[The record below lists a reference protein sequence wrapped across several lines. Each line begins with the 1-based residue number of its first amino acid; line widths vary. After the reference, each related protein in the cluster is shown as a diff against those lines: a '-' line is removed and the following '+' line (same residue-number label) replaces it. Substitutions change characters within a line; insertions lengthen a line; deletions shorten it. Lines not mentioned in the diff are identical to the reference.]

1 MYFDASMQSVFAIA
15 ELALAIWLFSRTLS
29 VREHVKVRAILVT
42 AAVGAGAAAA
52 IYLGFSIF
60 PGLTDEVSSYVEGVA
75 TFAVVLMV
83 AVVAQALIW
92 DCPLWTSVF
101 CCSMAYA
108 LENFAAAVDR
118 FLETYFIMAAENY
131 PERLVVAA
139 PRYLL
144 ITGVVY
150 VVAYQ
155 LLIRR
160 IRRTGLLQIDDPVM
174 VITAALAIV
183 VNMVLDLIV
192 KQIAIVDE
200 VSAYIGPVLN
210 GVYLLLCVYIMY
222 SAYEV
227 VYTRR
232 LQLSMAALERLRA
245 SEARQ
250 YEMSRENIEAINLKC
265 HDIKHQIRT
274 LADGGAV
281 VDGRVLESLEHEVDV
296 YDSAVRCGN
305 DALDTILSE
314 KSLVCERRGIT
325 LGVIADGSAIDF
337 MDAADLYSL
346 FGNALDNAIEAVSKL
361 DDPELRA
368 ISLDVRRAGDMV
380 AIHVENFFDGELS
393 VGDDGL
399 PLTSKGDTRNHGFGT
414 RSMRMVVESY
424 GGSLSVIA
432 RGDVFA
438 LDALV
443 PMP

>member
-1 MYFDASMQSVFAIA
+1 MTYSSTIQTTFTIVRLAIA
-15 ELALAIWLFSRTLS
+15 VWLFSRTLP
-29 VREHVKVRAILVT
+29 VRSHAVARVALVLLGVAGASAAAISLGYSIFPTLTDDPTSLVT
-42 AAVGAGAAAA
+42 AVLSFVAVLAAA
-52 IYLGFSIF
+52 L
-60 PGLTDEVSSYVEGVA
+60 
-75 TFAVVLMV
+75 
-83 AVVAQALIW
+83 VAQMLIW
-92 DCPLWTSVF
+92 RSPIWTSVY

-108 LENFAAAVDR
+108 LENLAGATERIIASLLPAYESYPPPLLEATLRFWAV
-118 FLETYFIMAAENY
+118 TC
-131 PERLVVAA
+131 
-139 PRYLL
+139 
-144 ITGVVY
+144 VVY
-150 VVAYQ
+150 ALAYW

-160 IRRTGLLQIDDPVM
+160 IRKTGLLQIDDPIM
-174 VITAALAIV
+174 VVAALLAV
-183 VNMVLDLIV
+183 AVNMVLDLIV
-192 KQIAIVDE
+192 KD
-200 VSAYIGPVLN
+200 IGLYEIPDYYSPVLFV
-210 GVYLLLCVYIMY
+210 VYVLICVYIMY

-305 DALDTILSE
+305 DALDTILTE

-325 LGVIADGSAIDF
+325 LGVIADGSALDF

-399 PLTSKGDTRNHGFGT
+399 PLTSKGDSRNHGFGT

-424 GGSLSVIA
+424 GGSLSVVA